1 MTNEKYNIREI
12 CGDWALDIPFPG
24 SVVTIFFNSRS
35 NAELVKAILIHE
47 DAHPGEAVPFKTD
60 HFPDVTKMMPLAL
73 EQLREMDGKPVWIHT
88 FSSKIKK
95 TNIEEWALVASSSE
109 YSVSFVRV
117 AVSGRME
124 KRCSDYRKTWLAYP
138 YPLPHI
144 DREAW
149 EPCESCNTCENC
161 RNKNDY
167 NPYEGM
173 LGLCAQCYKKSEFD
187 PFKFCK
193 ECGRPLTEEAWA
205 ELERRLTQ

>member
-1 MTNEKYNIREI
+1 
-12 CGDWALDIPFPG
+12 
-24 SVVTIFFNSRS
+24 
-35 NAELVKAILIHE
+35 
-47 DAHPGEAVPFKTD
+47 
-60 HFPDVTKMMPLAL
+60 
-73 EQLREMDGKPVWIHT
+73 MDGKPVWIHT
-88 FSSKIKK
+88 FSSKSKK

-117 AVSGRME
+117 AVAGRME
-124 KRCSDYRKTWLAYP
+124 KKCSDYEKTWLAYP

-161 RNKNDY
+161 RNKDDY

-193 ECGRPLTEEAWA
+193 ECGHPLTEEAWA
-205 ELERRLTQ
+205 ELEKRIGGAV

>member
-1 MTNEKYNIREI
+1 MARLIDANATIEVLRANFQQGSWYGCEEPGYQIAEETI
-12 CGDWALDIPFPG
+12 EEMPTITTAPSGD
-24 SVVTIFFNSRS
+24 
-35 NAELVKAILIHE
+35 
-47 DAHPGEAVPFKTD
+47 
-60 HFPDVTKMMPLAL
+60 PLTL
-73 EQLREMDGKPVWIHT
+73 EELREMDGKPVWVEFIGHPDGT
-88 FSSKIKK
+88 PIKPL
-95 TNIEEWALVASSSE
+95 WMLVNCRENRLVTDVE
-109 YSVSFVRV
+109 YVDWNDG
-117 AVSGRME
+117 A
-124 KRCSDYRKTWLAYP
+124 WLAYP

-161 RNKNDY
+161 RNKDDY

-205 ELERRLTQ
+205 ELEKRLRG

>member
-1 MTNEKYNIREI
+1 MKAEEAIEIIEYARAFNEKNTLLMR
-12 CGDWALDIPFPG
+12 ALDM
-24 SVVTIFFNSRS
+24 
-35 NAELVKAILIHE
+35 
-47 DAHPGEAVPFKTD
+47 AVYCLRFQATFECQKD
-60 HFPDVTKMMPLAL
+60 HFPDLTKMRPLTL
-73 EQLREMDGKPVWIHT
+73 EELREMDGKPVWIHT

-161 RNKNDY
+161 RNKDDY

-193 ECGRPLTEEAWA
+193 ECGRPLTEEAWV
-205 ELERRLTQ
+205 ELEKRLRG